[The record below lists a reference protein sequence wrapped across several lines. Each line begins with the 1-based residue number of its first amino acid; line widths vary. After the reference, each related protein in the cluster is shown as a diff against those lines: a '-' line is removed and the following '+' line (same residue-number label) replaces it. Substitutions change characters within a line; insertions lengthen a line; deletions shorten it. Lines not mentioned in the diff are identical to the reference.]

1 MRLIP
6 VFLTLTLSLFAHI
19 ASFSALRGTV
29 TLIDHQGSRNVKMGD
44 TIEVNATIKTAHN
57 AKAQLLFKDKTVV
70 TLGRDSEFK
79 VNDYIFDMKKSK
91 MRVKMHFKKGFF
103 KTITGKIGHIAPKS
117 YIMKTSNSTI
127 GFRGTHLLMKLTE
140 KEEFI
145 ACTQGLI
152 EVKILGKEIEVPQDR
167 FIRVISGQAP
177 SKVQILTP
185 RIQQNILKEGFK
197 PLHSNHAAKNGQSQP
212 NKTKKEAQSSEGE
225 KTQEETPI
233 EHIMTELNSDIT
245 QDVLLET
252 QSEALPFDINLGTN
266 TQTPI
271 DLFQ

>member
-1 MRLIP
+1 M
-6 VFLTLTLSLFAHI
+6 LFAHI

-29 TLIDHQGSRNVKMGD
+29 TLIDKQGSRPVKIGD
-44 TIEVNATIKTAHN
+44 TIEVNSTIKTAHN

-79 VNDYIFDMKKSK
+79 VNEYIFDMQRSK
-91 MRVKMHFKKGFF
+91 MRVKMRFKRGFF

-117 YIMKTSNSTI
+117 YVMKTSNSTI

-152 EVKILGKEIEVPQDR
+152 EVRVVGKDIEVPQDR
-167 FIRVISGQAP
+167 FIRVTSSQAP

-185 RIQQNILKEGFK
+185 HIQQSILKEGFQVQK
-197 PLHSNHAAKNGQSQP
+197 SSSETDASKSTTQESQA
-212 NKTKKEAQSSEGE
+212 NTKEDNNPKDRINIAQSLDEVSSEL
-225 KTQEETPI
+225 
-233 EHIMTELNSDIT
+233 M
-245 QDVLLET
+245 QDLLLET
-252 QSEALPFDINLGTN
+252 QSEILPFDIDTGTN
-266 TQTPI
+266 TQAPI